1 MAVIVF
7 AASAEQVA
15 EACSCGGDQQ
25 IVDRAAVVVR
35 SRSKVFQVIPKDYQ
49 APLVSDGTGE

>member
-1 MAVIVF
+1 MVF

-15 EACSCGGDQQ
+15 EAGNDGGDQQ

-35 SRSKVFQVIPKDYQ
+35 GRSEVLQVIPEDCRV
-49 APLVSDGTGE
+49 PLVSDGTGE